1 MNLRGKV
8 KGECGGRNEK
18 ERGRG
23 RVVNLKGKVK
33 GFFVN
38 ACIIEITLTNPSNIY
53 QFRRLSRCCVN
64 ISLVKFLSSDILLKF
79 YLFQYSFPPKIK

>member
-18 ERGRG
+18 ERGGG

-33 GFFVN
+33 DFFVN
-38 ACIIEITLTNPSNIY
+38 AS
-53 QFRRLSRCCVN
+53 
-64 ISLVKFLSSDILLKF
+64 
-79 YLFQYSFPPKIK
+79 